1 MRRAPH
7 LTSIVAGAML
17 VALGIVLVLNAGG
30 GIHLGFAYT
39 APAVVAALGAI
50 LLASGLD
57 ARGRGRP

>member
-1 MRRAPH
+1 
-7 LTSIVAGAML
+7 ML